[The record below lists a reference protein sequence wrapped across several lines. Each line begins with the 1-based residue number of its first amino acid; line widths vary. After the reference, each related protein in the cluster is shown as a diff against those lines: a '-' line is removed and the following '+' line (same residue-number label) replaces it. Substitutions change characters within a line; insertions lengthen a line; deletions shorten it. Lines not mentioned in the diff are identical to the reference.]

1 MASLIKGGQ
10 VAANEWALAG
20 SEAAAGASRL
30 ILPLADYLKAIEA
43 GEPAADRAVLLN
55 PTDLDLAPL
64 VPHLARLPLIA
75 VHFGS
80 SGEGRGYTQARLLRE
95 RFGYKG
101 ELRAVGK
108 ICVDQVWFLARSGF
122 DAFELFEGEDPAVAI
137 AQLERF
143 SVAYQPGP
151 DTLVHP
157 RRRYGG

>member
-1 MASLIKGGQ
+1 MPSLIKGGK
-10 VAANEWALAG
+10 VVANEWALAG
-20 SEAAAGASRL
+20 SEAAAGAAKL
-30 ILPLADYLKAIEA
+30 ILPLADYLKAIQA
-43 GEPAADRAVLLN
+43 GEPAADRAVVLN
-55 PTDLDLAPL
+55 PVDLDLTPL
-64 VPHLARLPLIA
+64 VPHLASLPLIA

-108 ICVDQVWFLARSGF
+108 IRVDQVWFLARSGF
-122 DAFELFEGEDPAVAI
+122 DAFDLFEGEDPALAI
-137 AQLERF
+137 AQLTRF

-151 DTLVHP
+151 DGLTHP